1 MTDIKGTQ
9 VLQKLNG
16 VEKKPATLKEFLA
29 SKEVQAKIVAA
40 LPKLVNPDA
49 FMMNAYNIWTTD
61 SKLQQCTVKSFLQA
75 LMDAAK
81 VGQMPNSPLKHCDII
96 PYRDKGVMTAH
107 FQMEYRGHVD
117 LALRT
122 GMYSSIYAHEV
133 YPQDEFSACYGLNKD
148 LIHIPSTD
156 PIPTGTL
163 PTYYY
168 AVYKLKNGGFD
179 FVYWTR
185 DRVLKHRDTKS
196 KSYIA
201 AKKGGYAK
209 DNIWVTDEIA
219 MGKKTM
225 IIQVLNTAPKS
236 IEMVRALSTE
246 EEGEYLKKYFKKD
259 EDIFENVPGAVIE
272 EAEVEEEPELRKE
285 EPKLKKEKPATVN
298 KQTGEVVNDITA
310 KEKEEIEKAVN
321 KGEETTLFKEKK
333 DKVSRGEDFVG
344 H

>member
-9 VLQKLNG
+9 VMEKLNG
-16 VEKKPATLKEFLA
+16 VQKPTTLKEFLS
-29 SKEVQAKIVAA
+29 SKEVQAKIVSA

-49 FMMNAYNIWTTD
+49 FMMNAYNIWTTN
-61 SKLQQCTVKSFLQA
+61 SKLQECTVKSFLQA

-96 PYRDKGVMTAH
+96 PYKEKGVMTAH

-122 GMYSSIYAHEV
+122 GLYESIYAHEV

-148 LIHIPSTD
+148 LIHIPSLD
-156 PIPTGTL
+156 PIPAGTL

-185 DRVLKHRDTKS
+185 DRVLKHRDRYSPSYKS
-196 KSYIA
+196 
-201 AKKGGYAK
+201 AKRYGKEK
-209 DNIWVTDEIA
+209 DNTWVTDEIA
-219 MGKKTM
+219 MGKKTVL
-225 IIQVLNTAPKS
+225 IQVLNTAPKS

-246 EEGEYLKKYFKKD
+246 AEGEYLKKYFEKD
-259 EDIFENVPGAVIE
+259 EDLFKDVPDAAIK
-272 EAEVEEEPELRKE
+272 EAEFIKE
-285 EPKLKKEKPATVN
+285 EGPKAEKGKPVVVN
-298 KQTGEVVNDITA
+298 KQTGEVTNDITA
-310 KEKEEIEKAVN
+310 KEKEEIERAVN
-321 KGEETTLFKEKK
+321 KKEERTLFEGKER
-333 DKVSRGEDFVG
+333 KVSKGEDFLG
-344 H
+344 R

>member
-1 MTDIKGTQ
+1 MTDIKGKS

-16 VEKKPATLKEFLA
+16 AEKKPATLKEFLA
-29 SKEVQAKIVAA
+29 SKEVQAKIVSA

-49 FMMNAYNIWTTD
+49 FMMNAYNIWTTN
-61 SKLQQCTVKSFLQA
+61 SKLQECTVKSFLQA

-96 PYRDKGVMTAH
+96 PYKENGVMTAH

-122 GMYSSIYAHEV
+122 GLYESIYAHEV

-148 LIHIPSTD
+148 LIHIPSKD
-156 PIPTGTL
+156 PIPVGTL

-185 DRVLKHRDTKS
+185 DRVLKHRDKHS
-196 KSYIA
+196 KSYIS
-201 AKKGGYAK
+201 AKKYHKEK
-209 DNIWVTDEIA
+209 DNTWVTDEIA
-219 MGKKTM
+219 MACKTM

-246 EEGEYLKKYFKKD
+246 SEGEYLKAYFKKD
-259 EDIFENVPGAVIE
+259 DDIFKNVPDTAIE
-272 EAEVEEEPELRKE
+272 DGEIVREETPNEGQ
-285 EPKLKKEKPATVN
+285 VN
-298 KQTGEVVNDITA
+298 VNEQTGEVSNDITE
-310 KEKEEIEKAVN
+310 KEKEEIERAVN
-321 KGEETTLFKEKK
+321 EEEKATLFKEKAS
-333 DKVSRGEDFVG
+333 KVSKGEDFIG
-344 H
+344 R

>member
-1 MTDIKGTQ
+1 MTDIKGNL
-9 VLQKLNG
+9 VLNKLNG
-16 VEKKPATLKEFLA
+16 VKKPTTLKEFLA
-29 SKEVQAKIVAA
+29 SKEVQSKIVAA
-40 LPKLVNPDA
+40 LPKMVNPDA

-61 SKLQQCTVKSFLQA
+61 TKLQECTVKSFLQA

-96 PYRDKGVMTAH
+96 PYKEHGVMTAH

-122 GMYSSIYAHEV
+122 GLYSSIYSHEV
-133 YPQDEFSACYGLNKD
+133 YPQDKFEACYGLNKD
-148 LIHIPSTD
+148 LVHIPSED
-156 PIPTGTL
+156 PIPEGTK

-185 DRVLKHRDTKS
+185 DRVLKHRDLKS
-196 KSYIA
+196 KSYIS
-201 AKKGGYAK
+201 AKRGGYEK
-209 DNIWVTDEIA
+209 DNTWVTDEIA

-246 EEGEYLKKYFKKD
+246 EEGEYLKKYFDKD
-259 EDIFENVPGAVIE
+259 EDIFKDVPDTIVS
-272 EAEVEEEPELRKE
+272 EAEVVEDKVT
-285 EPKLKKEKPATVN
+285 AN
-298 KQTGEVVNDITA
+298 KQTGEVTNDIT
-310 KEKEEIEKAVN
+310 E
-321 KGEETTLFKEKK
+321 KEKK
-333 DKVSRGEDFVG
+333 EIERAVDKKTEEEFISK
-344 H
+344 

>member
-1 MTDIKGTQ
+1 MTDTKGKG
-9 VLQKLNG
+9 LMEKLNG
-16 VEKKPATLKEFLA
+16 AERKPATLKEFLG
-29 SKEVQAKIVAA
+29 SKEVQSKIIAA

-61 SKLQQCTVKSFLQA
+61 SKLQECTVKSFLQA

-148 LIHIPSTD
+148 LIHIPSTE
-156 PIPTGTL
+156 PIPAGTL

-201 AKKGGYAK
+201 AKRGGYAK

-259 EDIFENVPGAVIE
+259 EDIFGDVPDAVIKDGEIVPE
-272 EAEVEEEPELRKE
+272 EVP
-285 EPKLKKEKPATVN
+285 KEKPMTVN
-298 KQTGEVVNDITA
+298 KQSEEAISSQTA
-310 KEKEEIEKAVN
+310 KEREEIERAVD
-321 KGEETTLFKEKK
+321 EREKK
-333 DKVSRGEDFVG
+333 DAEKSISK
-344 H
+344 

>member
-16 VEKKPATLKEFLA
+16 LEKKPATLKEFLA
-29 SKEVQAKIVAA
+29 SKEVQAKIIAA
-40 LPKLVNPDA
+40 LPKLVNADA

-61 SKLQQCTVKSFLQA
+61 SKLQECTVKSFLQA

-81 VGQMPNSPLKHCDII
+81 VGQMPNTPLKHCDII
-96 PYRDKGVMTAH
+96 PYKEHGVMTAH

-133 YPQDEFSACYGLNKD
+133 YPQDEFEACYGLNKD
-148 LIHIPSTD
+148 LKHKQSDD
-156 PIPTGTL
+156 PIPEGTK

-185 DRVLKHRDTKS
+185 DRMLKHRDKFS
-196 KSYIA
+196 KSYIS
-201 AKKGGYAK
+201 AKKYHTEK
-209 DNIWVTDEIA
+209 DNTWVTDEVA

-225 IIQVLNTAPKS
+225 IIQVLNLAPKS

-259 EDIFENVPGAVIE
+259 EDIFENVPDAIIK
-272 EAEVEEEPELRKE
+272 EAEFTEEE
-285 EPKLKKEKPATVN
+285 KLKAKETPVTVD
-298 KQTGEVVNDITA
+298 KHTGEVSNNITE

-321 KGEETTLFKEKK
+321 EGESQNLLKSKRK
-333 DKVSRGEDFVG
+333 AVSKAEDFIAPEDIPD
-344 H
+344 